1 MAGQCVPWMRN
12 DRKNNPETAQ
22 NDQVKNMII
31 GALIALAASALIYC
45 AYKLFKAIFKK

>member
-1 MAGQCVPWMRN
+1 MSGQCVPWMRS
-12 DRKNNPETAQ
+12 DRRNNPEAAQ